1 MHPLDSS
8 LDASVHGHHG
18 PSGGRRVVRRRSSI
32 DNGLLLLGGGNNGS
46 KELLIAR
53 VLSGSSDGGGSNG
66 GDGRGSDFFAQHYR
80 SGPRRLS
87 LNLNSTTNTTFL
99 ATNTVGVLHA
109 DKCDLDKDC
118 HLWSDEDYARNGPN
132 TASLHSHAE
141 SQQTMSA
148 ARRSVSASS
157 GIVSMGNNNNN
168 NNDNN
173 DDSTV
178 SFDGSQDSFCEATGA
193 EPANSEYLM
202 QDLGASCFWNDAD
215 FCSELQRRKESKH
228 NVASYGNEHNETS
241 SPHSLHEMSTD
252 ELDYEPSIVDQNLVL
267 GSSSTNP
274 QEAQGGEVVMSYH
287 TSNTDDEIDDDD
299 QGGDMLFAHE
309 SDNDDEQQVLQF
321 LQNEHISGETSHG
334 DDNDGVHEGGDF
346 SSECE
351 SFCDADETERANTT
365 YLQTDLGASC
375 CWHETDLV
383 LTDIATTT
391 AAAAANRNSGNH
403 ETEMAI
409 NTITEEA

>member
-32 DNGLLLLGGGNNGS
+32 DNGLLLGGGNSGS
-46 KELLIAR
+46 KELMIAR
-53 VLSGSSDGGGSNG
+53 VLSGSSNGSNG
-66 GDGRGSDFFAQHYR
+66 GDGRGSDFFEQHYR

-99 ATNTVGVLHA
+99 ASNTVGVSHA
-109 DKCDLDKDC
+109 DKSDLDKDC
-118 HLWSDEDYARNGPN
+118 HLWSDEDYARNGRN
-132 TASLHSHAE
+132 GASLHSHQ
-141 SQQTMSA
+141 SQTVV
-148 ARRSVSASS
+148 RRSVRTSS
-157 GIVSMGNNNNN
+157 VVSME
-168 NNDNN
+168 NNDGEDD

-202 QDLGASCFWNDAD
+202 QDLGASCFWNDVD
-215 FCSELQRRKESKH
+215 FCSELQRRKESKS
-228 NVASYGNEHNETS
+228 NINNGIEHNQTS
-241 SPHSLHEMSTD
+241 GPHALHDMSTD
-252 ELDYEPSIVDQNLVL
+252 ELDYEPSIVDKNLVL

-274 QEAQGGEVVMSYH
+274 QEAQQQGEEVVVSYH
-287 TSNTDDEIDDDD
+287 TSTTDDDED
-299 QGGDMLFAHE
+299 GDMLFAHD
-309 SDNDDEQQVLQF
+309 SANDEQEVMQF
-321 LQNEHISGETSHG
+321 LHNEHVPGEAYHG
-334 DDNDGVHEGGDF
+334 DDDDDDGENGGDF

-375 CWHETDLV
+375 CWNETDMV
-383 LTDIATTT
+383 LTDMAATV
-391 AAAAANRNSGNH
+391 NRNSSNH
-403 ETEMAI
+403 EAKMTI

>member
-32 DNGLLLLGGGNNGS
+32 DNGLLLGGGNGS
-46 KELLIAR
+46 KEFLIAR
-53 VLSGSSDGGGSNG
+53 VLSGSSNGSNG
-66 GDGRGSDFFAQHYR
+66 GDGRGSDFFEQHYR

-99 ATNTVGVLHA
+99 ASNTVGVSHA
-109 DKCDLDKDC
+109 DRCDLDKDC
-118 HLWSDEDYARNGPN
+118 HLWSDEEYARNGRK
-132 TASLHSHAE
+132 TASLHSHQ
-141 SQQTMSA
+141 STS
-148 ARRSVSASS
+148 ARRSAPTSS
-157 GIVSMGNNNNN
+157 VVSMENNNE
-168 NNDNN
+168 DDDD

-202 QDLGASCFWNDAD
+202 QDLGASCFWNDVD
-215 FCSELQRRKESKH
+215 FCSELQRRKESKTST
-228 NVASYGNEHNETS
+228 NSNEHNQTA
-241 SPHSLHEMSTD
+241 SPHSLHDMSTD
-252 ELDYEPSIVDQNLVL
+252 ELDYEPSIVDKNLVL

-274 QEAQGGEVVMSYH
+274 QEAQQQGSEVVLSYH
-287 TSNTDDEIDDDD
+287 TSTTDDDEV
-299 QGGDMLFAHE
+299 GDMLFAHD
-309 SDNDDEQQVLQF
+309 SANDEQEVMQF
-321 LQNEHISGETSHG
+321 LENEPVPGDTSHG
-334 DDNDGVHEGGDF
+334 DDDVDDDDGVNGGDF

-351 SFCDADETERANTT
+351 SFCDADESERANTA

-375 CWHETDLV
+375 CWNETDLV
-383 LTDIATTT
+383 LTDIA
-391 AAAAANRNSGNH
+391 AAAAHRGSGSHH
-403 ETEMAI
+403 ETEMTI